1 MKEKPTFDFLKKHI
15 PNSIKLADAL
25 LIGGFAGS
33 VMELLGKMLFLPNKN
48 ANSTDCIYL
57 FIKKYLS
64 KQNNKYEEYRKIFV
78 HLFRH
83 GGAHSVMPKGG
94 VNITSDPPSENL
106 HLTIKPDYKSLP
118 LDYFWFT
125 IFLPTFKKDLTNA
138 VLAFASDAENNQ
150 TLQNHYLMVIESSIK
165 EGNSFLRKMIYKRIY
180 NPDSDYLS
188 LQSDVKA

>member
-1 MKEKPTFDFLKKHI
+1 MQKEATFDFLRRHI
-15 PNSIKLADAL
+15 PYSIKLADAL

-33 VMELLGKMLFLPNKN
+33 VMELLGRMLFLPNKN

-64 KQNNKYEEYRKIFV
+64 KQNNKYEEYKEIFV
-78 HLFRH
+78 HLFRN

-106 HLTIKPDYKSLP
+106 HLTIKRDSKSYP
-118 LDYFWFT
+118 LDCFWFT
-125 IFLPTFKKDLTNA
+125 IFLPTFQKDLTNV

-150 TLQNHYLMVIESSIK
+150 VLHDHYLRTIEDSIR
-165 EGNSFLRKMIYKRIY
+165 EGNRFLTGMIYKGIY
-180 NPDSDYLS
+180 TSDPDYLN
-188 LQSDVKA
+188 LESDVKA